1 MTELLP
7 LTDEQYFCL
16 LMDTPVAT
24 KMREWCAG
32 VGKDIDALN
41 PRFAE
46 DARGYEY
53 SFGVGALFFNAWGMS
68 GSDIL
73 LVAPKLGNRNNVVL
87 QIYSSGSGNAY
98 AGILKHPVLS
108 ADGNYIVSWREG

>member
-7 LTDEQYFCL
+7 LTDEQYFFL
-16 LMDTPVAT
+16 LMDTPVAN
-24 KMREWCAG
+24 KMREWCSG

-41 PRFAE
+41 LRFAE

-53 SFGVGALFFNAWGMS
+53 SFGVGALFFNAWGVS
-68 GSDIL
+68 GAATL
-73 LVAPKLGNRNNVVL
+73 MVVPKIGNRNNVVL

-98 AGILKHPVLS
+98 TGILKHPVLS
-108 ADGNYIVSWREG
+108 EEGTHIITWREG